1 MGTCWTPS
9 LLSIERI
16 SGFGHF
22 KGSNSYFGCTHDD
35 DSSARKDL
43 DNWFLQNLSLFLFTL
58 CAPMDSI
65 ALILISGLTIDLTTT
80 NRFQKLIMNCMR
92 FRKQFYLRERVSIAI
107 SVFVL
112 FFFAFYF
119 GLCNINK
126 QQQPYTVNG
135 TKIKKL
141 NDFNLTHTNAYP
153 VNWFF
158 RGENFQPSFNNTST
172 HTHTHTQPY
181 RLLAALRVFF
191 CFVVL
196 SSCCVFDQT
205 TDKMFSF
212 VIINISYS
220 GNKKWATTNRRT
232 SHRWKGRENFLQPTA
247 QTPGLMKCNEI
258 IETNSTAKRMYK
270 HIHTHTDTH
279 R

>member
-1 MGTCWTPS
+1 M
-9 LLSIERI
+9 
-16 SGFGHF
+16 
-22 KGSNSYFGCTHDD
+22 
-35 DSSARKDL
+35 
-43 DNWFLQNLSLFLFTL
+43 DNWFLQNLSLFLFIL

-172 HTHTHTQPY
+172 HTHIHNHIGCW
-181 RLLAALRVFF
+181 LLSESFFFALLF
-191 CFVVL
+191 
-196 SSCCVFDQT
+196 
-205 TDKMFSF
+205 
-212 VIINISYS
+212 
-220 GNKKWATTNRRT
+220 
-232 SHRWKGRENFLQPTA
+232 
-247 QTPGLMKCNEI
+247 
-258 IETNSTAKRMYK
+258 
-270 HIHTHTDTH
+270 
-279 R
+279 

>member
-1 MGTCWTPS
+1 MVTCWTPS

-58 CAPMDSI
+58 CAPI

-107 SVFVL
+107 SVFVSY
-112 FFFAFYF
+112 FFAFYF

-172 HTHTHTQPY
+172 HTHTYTTISVVGCSQSLF
-181 RLLAALRVFF
+181 LLCCFEFMLCIWPNDWQNVQF
-191 CFVVL
+191 C
-196 SSCCVFDQT
+196 DYQ
-205 TDKMFSF
+205 
-212 VIINISYS
+212 
-220 GNKKWATTNRRT
+220 
-232 SHRWKGRENFLQPTA
+232 H
-247 QTPGLMKCNEI
+247 
-258 IETNSTAKRMYK
+258 
-270 HIHTHTDTH
+270 
-279 R
+279 